1 MRPTRATLL
10 VAAVAGALLAVPA
23 GTAQANPF
31 PNNYDSAVADSS
43 LHVFCTT
50 SGFTTDRTIAT
61 YAMDVLDS
69 TTDMFDSDSGSCSSS
84 SDDVWWWETN
94 LPGTLRGQRT
104 CFSHSS
110 PGVCDSSDIDLDIAQ
125 LDVGSND
132 WYDRRK
138 TSVHE
143 LGHSVGLGH
152 DSISAMI
159 SGEIP
164 STALQWRR
172 YSAHDIGHI
181 NAQY

>member
-1 MRPTRATLL
+1 MRRTGRSILGM
-10 VAAVAGALLAVPA
+10 AVAGILIIVPA
-23 GTAQANPF
+23 AGAHANPF
-31 PNNYDSAVADSS
+31 PNNYDDAVADSFI
-43 LHVFCTT
+43 HTFCTT
-50 SGFTTDRTIAT
+50 SGFTTDPSVAT
-61 YAMDVLDS
+61 YAMNVLDS
-69 TTDMFDSDSGSCSSS
+69 TTDLIDSDLGGCSSVTT
-84 SDDVWWWETN
+84 DAWWWEEN
-94 LPGTLRGQRT
+94 LPGGLRGQRT

-110 PGVCDSSDIDLDIAQ
+110 PGVCDSSDLKLDFGQ

-159 SGEIP
+159 SGEVP
-164 STALQWRR
+164 STALVWRR
-172 YSAHDIGHI
+172 YSDHDIDHL

>member
-1 MRPTRATLL
+1 MRRLRRLWLL
-10 VAAVAGALLAVPA
+10 PLIASLTFVTTGVG
-23 GTAQANPF
+23 QANPF

-43 LHVFCTT
+43 LHTFCTT
-50 SGFTTDRTIAT
+50 SGFTTDRTVAT
-61 YAMDVLDS
+61 YAMSVLDT
-69 TTDMFDSDSGSCSSS
+69 TTDMTISDLGGCSASTT
-84 SDDVWWWETN
+84 DVWWWEQD
-94 LPGTLRGQRT
+94 LPGTLRGERS

-110 PGVCDSSDIDLDIAQ
+110 PGVCDSSDVKVDYAQ
-125 LDVGSND
+125 LDIGSND
-132 WYDRRK
+132 SEDRRK

-152 DSISAMI
+152 DTISAMI

-172 YSAHDIGHI
+172 YSAHDLAHL